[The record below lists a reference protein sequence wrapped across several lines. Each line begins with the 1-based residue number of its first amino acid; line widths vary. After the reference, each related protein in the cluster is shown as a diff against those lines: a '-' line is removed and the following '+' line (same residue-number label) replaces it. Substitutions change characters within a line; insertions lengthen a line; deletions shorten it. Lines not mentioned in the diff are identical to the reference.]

1 MKTLMDKPGVSLLIV
16 GVVLMFLIRP
26 IIGNVWVIGSVLS
39 PITFIVGLLGII
51 GGIYLIARSN
61 LGPSA

>member
-1 MKTLMDKPGVSLLIV
+1 MDKPGVSLLIV